1 MRIAKTLAIQNCS
14 LKFELTLSRLGI
26 DAVFLMTLYRF
37 LLPELTSKWHFPLSS
52 SMFWANPTYG
62 ISFWFYRTS
71 DARPSLAMVSRQ
83 TECEDA
89 CLIGD
94 EKKRPPR
101 RKKGMFTCVRP
112 SSLGRPR
119 GLCFLPSPF
128 KCVLL
133 SRCYMLFHL
142 CYMYWE

>member
-1 MRIAKTLAIQNCS
+1 
-14 LKFELTLSRLGI
+14 
-26 DAVFLMTLYRF
+26 
-37 LLPELTSKWHFPLSS
+37 
-52 SMFWANPTYG
+52 
-62 ISFWFYRTS
+62 
-71 DARPSLAMVSRQ
+71 MVSRQ

-133 SRCYMLFHL
+133 SRCYIPSMLHVLGIRGYKSIQHFYEGHSEESL
-142 CYMYWE
+142 FPNICGLPLLLFFWLKWAGYLAVAGLNLLAQISDRISHFGV